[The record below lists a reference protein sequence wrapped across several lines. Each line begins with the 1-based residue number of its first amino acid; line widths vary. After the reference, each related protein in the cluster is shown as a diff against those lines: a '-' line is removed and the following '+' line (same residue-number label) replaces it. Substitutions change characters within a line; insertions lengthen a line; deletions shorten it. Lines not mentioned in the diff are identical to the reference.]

1 MAEEG
6 IDMVGLFNMFAQE
19 KKPGEDP
26 TMSRKEITV
35 AFKALS
41 IPDTID
47 TEKVFNEMDA
57 DNSGDIDLNEW
68 TTCMTKELRIAIYKS
83 LSNPDKSKGFK
94 PLVNVAKV
102 FDQMDVDNSG
112 ALSKEE
118 IKNACSCLGLKAWDI
133 DEFFVGLE
141 VNADGEIEL
150 AEFKSNLPKFVF
162 DAMAAK
168 LSKDGLIDGFTKK

>member
-1 MAEEG
+1 MAEEPKEEL
-6 IDMVGLFNMFAQE
+6 DLVGLFHMFASVT
-19 KKPGEDP
+19 PGQDP
-26 TMSRKEITV
+26 TMSRKDITI

-57 DNSGDIDLNEW
+57 DSSGDIDLNEW

-83 LSNPDKSKGFK
+83 LHNPDKCAGFK
-94 PLVNVAKV
+94 PLVDVAKV
-102 FDQMDVDNSG
+102 FDCMDADNSG

-141 VNADGEIEL
+141 TDANGEISL
-150 AEFKSNLPKFVF
+150 NDFKDNLPSYVLQ
-162 DAMAAK
+162 AMSSK
-168 LSKDGLIDGFTKK
+168 LAKDGLIGS

>member
-1 MAEEG
+1 MAEE

-19 KKPGEDP
+19 RPGEDP
-26 TMSRKEITV
+26 SMDRKDITR
-35 AFKALS
+35 ALKALS
-41 IPDTID
+41 IPDSIKTEDVFNAMDANGDGTID
-47 TEKVFNEMDA
+47 L
-57 DNSGDIDLNEW
+57 SEW
-68 TTCMTKELRIAIYKS
+68 TTCMTKELRMAIYKS
-83 LSNPDKSKGFK
+83 LANPDKLAGFK
-94 PLVNVAKV
+94 PLVDVAKV

>member
-1 MAEEG
+1 MAEE
-6 IDMVGLFNMFAQE
+6 IDMTGLFNMFAVE
-19 KKPGEDP
+19 GKPGEDP
-26 TMSRKEITV
+26 TMKRKEIAV

-47 TEKVFNEMDA
+47 TNKVFDEMDA
-57 DNSGDIDLNEW
+57 DGSGDIDLNEW
-68 TTCMTKELRIAIYKS
+68 LTCMTKELRMAIYKS
-83 LSNPDKSKGFK
+83 LANPDKLAGFK
-94 PLVNVAKV
+94 PLVDVAKV
-102 FDQMDVDNSG
+102 FDQMDTDNSG
-112 ALSKEE
+112 ALSKQE
-118 IKNACSCLGLKAWDI
+118 IKDACSCLGLKAWDI